1 MMLRQPGMDILRR
14 IDARYPHLYRLAW
27 LALIL
32 VLAACNPGDNTGGG
46 GGGGDG
52 GPAY

>member
-1 MMLRQPGMDILRR
+1 MMLRRLGMDILRR
-14 IDARYPHLYRLAW
+14 IDARYPQLSRLVW
-27 LALIL
+27 LSLIL

-46 GGGGDG
+46 GGDG